1 MRLLGPSNSI
11 RRNWFALAL
20 VAPWF
25 LLASIRVFSLDRA
38 FPLVSIVAFSPLIL
52 AGVII
57 PLAIALLL
65 RARYVATTIT
75 VFAVVLGL
83 MVLPRAISQGQPDAE
98 GRVVTL
104 MTANLLAGSSANDG
118 IERIVRENDVDVLA
132 MQEITPIAFKVLR
145 DRGLTEELPYFTSTT
160 APGVAGN
167 VIVSRQRIRERDF
180 GRDSKL
186 SPWPEVVVP
195 SFGLV
200 VRSVHPYPPIKPRQ
214 TGIWQDD
221 LRSLPAARPAP
232 GDNLRVLLGDFNATL
247 DHHLLRRLVARD
259 YVDAARVTG
268 NGLKPTWSVNRL
280 MKLTIDHVLLDS
292 RIKVESYATFDLPR
306 SDHDAVVVRVRLPR

>member
-1 MRLLGPSNSI
+1 MLGPSNSI
-11 RRNWFALAL
+11 RRNWFALAFA
-20 VAPWF
+20 VPWF
-25 LLASIRVFSLDRA
+25 LLASIRVFALDRV

-52 AGVII
+52 AAVVI

-65 RARYVATTIT
+65 RARYIAIAVA
-75 VFAVVLGL
+75 VFAVVLAL
-83 MVLPRAISQGQPDAE
+83 LVLPRSVSQSQPNAN

-104 MTANLLAGSSANDG
+104 MTANLLAGSAATDG
-118 IERIVRENDVDVLA
+118 IERIVAENDVDVLA
-132 MQEITPIAFKVLR
+132 MQEVTPIAFKVLR
-145 DRGLTEELPYFTSTT
+145 DRGLTQELPYFTRTT

-180 GRDSKL
+180 GRDPNL
-186 SPWPEVVVP
+186 SVWPEVIVP
-195 SFGLV
+195 SLGLI

-221 LRSLPAARPAP
+221 LRNLPAARPAP

-247 DHHLLRRLVARD
+247 DHRLLRQLVARD

-268 NGLKPTWSVNRL
+268 NGLKPTWSANRL

-292 RIKVESYATFDLPR
+292 RIEVESYKTFDLPR